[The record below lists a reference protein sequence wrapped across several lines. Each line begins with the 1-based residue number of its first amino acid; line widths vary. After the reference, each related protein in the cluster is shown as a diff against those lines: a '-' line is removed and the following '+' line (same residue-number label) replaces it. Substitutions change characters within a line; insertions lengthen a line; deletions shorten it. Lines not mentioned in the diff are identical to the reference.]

1 MSKEKDSVK
10 KERLSMF
17 YKVAPVVGA
26 LVLAM
31 LSAVFIVCRTSGRI
45 TTNAAFELHK
55 NPTRKQGCF
64 RIEVPFF

>member
-17 YKVAPVVGA
+17 YKVAPV
-26 LVLAM
+26 
-31 LSAVFIVCRTSGRI
+31 
-45 TTNAAFELHK
+45 ELHK
-55 NPTRKQGCF
+55 NPTGKQGCF